1 MVIVHVA
8 CCLRTAAL
16 PSRTCWPSADRSLL
30 SRSKKTG
37 LSGELRFKSS
47 SDADETASSR
57 TGSGGT
63 IAASR
68 TASGGAVGLAG
79 AVLADGGGGTVGL
92 AIGGFFLQ
100 SAAVTTTVIS
110 SATTQMPFGIIR
122 RIDFSCP
129 R

>member
-1 MVIVHVA
+1 M
-8 CCLRTAAL
+8 R
-16 PSRTCWPSADRSLL
+16 WPSADRSLL

-37 LSGELRFKSS
+37 LSGELRFRSS
-47 SDADETASSR
+47 SEADETDSSR

-68 TASGGAVGLAG
+68 TASGGAVGRAP
-79 AVLADGGGGTVGL
+79 VSFPADGGGGAVGL

-100 SAAVTTTVIS
+100 SAAVITTIIS
-110 SATTQMPFGIIR
+110 SAATQIPFGMIR

-129 R
+129 ADLKVRTTSI